1 MFMEVVEQPKN
12 NMTKVVLA
20 VVLMTLIVIFSIQ
33 NSSSTPVKVYFWEVN
48 APLVLLFV
56 ISFMLGIIASIIT
69 LWPISRHSKKMRKL
83 VEEQRTK
90 IELLESQLKHKD
102 SSTNS

>member
-1 MFMEVVEQPKN
+1 MEANTTPKN

-33 NSSSTPVKVYFWEVN
+33 NSESTPVKVYFWEVN

-56 ISFMLGIIASIIT
+56 ICFMCGIIASIIT
-69 LWPISRHSKKMRKL
+69 LWPISRHSKRLQKQTEDQKA
-83 VEEQRTK
+83 K
-90 IELLESQLKHKD
+90 IELLESQLKQKD
-102 SSTNS
+102 SSTQA

>member
-1 MFMEVVEQPKN
+1 MEANTTPKN

-33 NSSSTPVKVYFWEVN
+33 NSESTPVKVYFWEVN

-56 ISFMLGIIASIIT
+56 ICFMCGIIASIIT
-69 LWPISRHSKKMRKL
+69 LWPISRHSKRLQKQMEDQKA
-83 VEEQRTK
+83 K
-90 IELLESQLKHKD
+90 IELLESQLKQKD
-102 SSTNS
+102 SSTQA

>member
-1 MFMEVVEQPKN
+1 
-12 NMTKVVLA
+12 MTKVVLA

-48 APLVLLFV
+48 APLVLLFI
-56 ISFMLGIIASIIT
+56 ISFMLGIIAAIIT
-69 LWPISRHSKKMRKL
+69 LWPISRHSKKLHKL
-83 VEEQRTK
+83 VEEQKSK
-90 IELLESQLKHKD
+90 IETLESQIRYKD